1 MKYPNV
7 GVYYDSGSVRYQFSQ
22 FKTVL
27 PLKDFES
34 FDTEELFFNSALA
47 KKIAA
52 VHVPYPFDLAF
63 IDKVNRLRLYCDH
76 VYVIATE
83 VHPEIVEF
91 IRNSDHA
98 NITFYICGLLN
109 FEMKNA
115 QVKQF
120 MDWFETSTY
129 FYRHWLPEILTRL
142 RPFET
147 KYRAF
152 DILLGR
158 KKLHRDELFR
168 NCQTQPGIGI
178 VTYFNDHNT
187 QLGNNPEEWIWEH
200 TGVRVD
206 KTPEWTVD
214 RVNYYGHT
222 MSLSQIIPINIY
234 NQTAYSVI
242 AETCFHHDFAFF
254 TEKTVKPIIAKRL
267 FVMFAGQYYLANL
280 RKLGFKTFD
289 GIIDESYDEEFDV
302 VVRSQLAWEQ
312 MVWLAN
318 QPQEQIL
325 KQIRPIVEH
334 NFEVMM
340 TNNWATNFR
349 QEFEKDIKQI
359 ITKI

>member
-7 GVYYDSGSVRYQFSQ
+7 GVYWDSDTIRYQFSQ

-27 PLKDFES
+27 PLEDFRS
-34 FDTEELFFNSALA
+34 FNTEELFFESNLA
-47 KKIAA
+47 QKIAA
-52 VHVPYPFDLAF
+52 LHVPYPFDIAF
-63 IDKVNRLRLYCDH
+63 IDKVNRLRLRCDH

-109 FEMKNA
+109 FEMQHA

-129 FYRHWLPEILTRL
+129 FYKHWLPEILTRL
-142 RPFET
+142 QPFDE

-158 KKLHRDELFR
+158 KKLHRDQLYLHTR
-168 NCQTQPGIGI
+168 SSPYIGI
-178 VTYFNDHNT
+178 ITYFNENQSDMHND
-187 QLGNNPEEWIWEH
+187 PEKWIWEH

-206 KTPEWTVD
+206 RTPEWTVD
-214 RVNYYGHT
+214 AVNYYGHKI
-222 MSLSQIIPINIY
+222 SVSQIIPINIY

-289 GIIDESYDEEFDV
+289 GIIDESYDKEFDV
-302 VVRSQLAWEQ
+302 VERVRLAWEQ
-312 MVWLAN
+312 MVWLSK
-318 QPQEQIL
+318 QPQKQIL
-325 KQIRPIVEH
+325 EQIRPIVEH
-334 NFEVMM
+334 NFEIMM
-340 TNNWATNFR
+340 TTNWAANFR
-349 QEFEKDIKQI
+349 QKFEQDIVRI
-359 ITKI
+359 VDR